1 MYAVCGGVA
10 AVHVCVGTG
19 VRMCGWM
26 YIGLQCTLLLPTG
39 LGLSSDSF
47 FVHVLVL
54 YMYMSFFTDL
64 MDDFKNITT
73 LSPHLYY
80 QLIGTHAS
88 CNTHGTLHLTSHT
101 HGTLP
106 HI

>member
-26 YIGLQCTLLLPTG
+26 YIGLQCMLLLPTG

-64 MDDFKNITT
+64 MDDLKHHHFVTSFI
-73 LSPHLYY
+73 LSAHW
-80 QLIGTHAS
+80 
-88 CNTHGTLHLTSHT
+88 HT
-101 HGTLP
+101 C
-106 HI
+106 IM